1 MMARHDYDTVIIGS
15 GVGGLTCGSL
25 LAKEGMK
32 VLMLEQSDRI
42 GGCCSNYDHD
52 GFKPEVGAIFVIGP
66 EMYYKLF
73 ELFDLRLEDYLDFQ
87 LIDPVYDT
95 ILHDGTRT
103 LLPRDVD
110 EMEEVVA
117 SISPADVDGYRRF
130 MSDMDKVFDLYKG
143 ALEMPMP
150 ALRDV
155 TKLSHLARRAA
166 RREQIPAL
174 PVNAWLATRTLD
186 RVVDSYFKD
195 DRIRLIFGW
204 ENLYAALPA
213 HRCPGHFSFI
223 TYLGRQGFYYPRGGM
238 IAIPRALARVME
250 LFGGELR
257 FSSPVERILVKGGRA
272 TGVRLADG
280 SEISAKT
287 VISNVH
293 SRTTYLDL
301 VGEEHLPYA
310 VRRAVK
316 NQPCSIPA
324 PTFYMGLSEKLD
336 SVRSHMS
343 VVLTDRRQFD
353 DLWWEYYDRGLLYRP
368 DDGAFLVSCA
378 SWDDP
383 DLAPEGKQ
391 VLSVIYIAPYE
402 LKYHQWDDVAD
413 EWAWDCID
421 SLERRAF
428 PGLAGKVEWMDSVTP
443 VELERRLRLPEGAF
457 FGLEMSGGN
466 IGPFRPGYRSKSV
479 KGLYLAGQCTNP
491 GGGVPLVMTS
501 GIAASSLLLND
512 LPEL

>member
-1 MMARHDYDTVIIGS
+1 MARNEYDTVIVGS
-15 GVGGLTCGSL
+15 GVGGLTCGAL
-25 LAKEGMK
+25 LAKEGFK
-32 VLMLEQSDRI
+32 VLVLEQSERI
-42 GGCCSNYDHD
+42 GGCCSNYDHE
-52 GFKPEVGAIFVIGP
+52 GFKPEVGAIFVIGR

-73 ELFDLRLEDYLDFQ
+73 ELLDLRLEDYLDFR

-103 LLPRDVD
+103 LLPRDID

-117 SISPADVDGYRRF
+117 SISPADVAGYRRF
-130 MSDMDKVFDLYKG
+130 ISDMTRIFDLYQA

-155 TKLSHLARRAA
+155 SRLSQLVKRIPLKESAA
-166 RREQIPAL
+166 AL
-174 PVNAWLATRTLD
+174 PVNAWLAIRTLD
-186 RVVDSYFKD
+186 KVVDSYFSD

-213 HRCPGHFSFI
+213 HRCPGHFSYI
-223 TYLGRQGFYYPRGGM
+223 TYFGRRGFYYPKGGM
-238 IAIPRALARVME
+238 IAIPKALRRIME
-250 LFGGELR
+250 RFGGEIR
-257 FSSPVERILVKGGRA
+257 FASPVERILVKDGRA

-280 SEISAKT
+280 EEISAKA

-293 SRTTYLDL
+293 SRTTYLEL

-310 VRRAVK
+310 VRRAVR

-324 PTFYMGLSEKLD
+324 PTFYMGLSEPLD
-336 SVRSHMS
+336 SLRSHMT

-353 DLWWEYYDRGLLYRP
+353 DIWWEYYDKGLLYRP

-391 VLSVIYIAPYE
+391 VLSVIYIAPYK
-402 LKYHQWDDVAD
+402 LKYHRWDDVAD
-413 EWAWDCID
+413 EWAWECID

-428 PGLAGKVEWMDSVTP
+428 VGLREKVEWMDSVTP

-466 IGPFRPGYRSKSV
+466 MGPFRPSYRSKSV
-479 KGLYLAGQCTNP
+479 RGLYLAGQCTNP
-491 GGGVPLVMTS
+491 GGGVPLVMMS

-512 LPEL
+512 WTAL